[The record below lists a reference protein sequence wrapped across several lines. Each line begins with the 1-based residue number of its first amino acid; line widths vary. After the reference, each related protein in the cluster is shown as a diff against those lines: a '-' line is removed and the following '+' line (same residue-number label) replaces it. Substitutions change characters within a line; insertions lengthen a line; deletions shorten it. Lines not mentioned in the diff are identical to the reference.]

1 MKFGKEAKKKLIT
14 INKLEVFILRGHP
27 TSFNSKR
34 DFNDFFWWKEIFRVF
49 QKVHCSRQL

>member
-34 DFNDFFWWKEIFRVF
+34 DFNDFFGGKKFFVF
-49 QKVHCSRQL
+49 FKRCIVARQL